1 MLLYQSKNWVSENN
15 GKPNKYDF
23 EFIKVGWLG
32 YSDEKIR
39 TLSKMFLERGFTA
52 FKMKV
57 GSDLNDDIRRLTIL
71 RECIGWEHLVM
82 VDANQKWSVPEG

>member
-1 MLLYQSKNWVSENN
+1 
-15 GKPNKYDF
+15 
-23 EFIKVGWLG
+23 
-32 YSDEKIR
+32 
-39 TLSKMFLERGFTA
+39 MFLERGFTA

-82 VDANQKWSVPEG
+82 GDANQKWSVPEG